1 MATLTQSQSR
11 TPSLASSTKSSIY
24 ATSPPSPITSTGTPP
39 KGGILANPH
48 EAPKKPIK
56 AADSG
61 FTAALKNAF
70 ILPQPGKQ
78 MKNTG
83 KPLGKSFRR
92 TSPLPTVGH
101 EGGEVLKRD
110 PRGQNAPVGDGVVLT
125 SESDDEED
133 EEGVPAWSPITATS
147 SASSSEAA
155 SGQESVWSGEH
166 YGRGRSSTASTNM
179 SRSDSLSSNASSN
192 NPCKIKFCPLP
203 STGRLKRANSITI
216 GVAARSH
223 LLQSQGSARVTDNT
237 AAWQAQANAQKEQQ
251 QSNGMTN
258 QPGGAQDANRGP
270 QVRYNDTVDLGE
282 ELRKGMLKAFRKVR
296 RGSSVSNGS
305 QAGDEK
311 EAPRNEVETLKEEED
326 TYELA
331 GERTPKRS
339 YSPIRMSNDDTQ
351 KEEEADGTRTPR
363 HHLQRRTSTGAFT
376 GNKSFLEIEERRK
389 RGSIGEADGDREQV
403 AQFAEQLGQTHAGKV
418 AHHTGEDR
426 WRLRVDAIAP
436 QNDSEATSITSV
448 DSEYT
453 DATDDPES
461 MEAERLADESLKSHS
476 DKATKAGAV
485 EKMDRRH

>member
-11 TPSLASSTKSSIY
+11 TPSIASSKGSSIY
-24 ATSPPSPITSTGTPP
+24 ATSPQTPLTGGTPP
-39 KGGILANPH
+39 KGGILANAH

-56 AADSG
+56 PADNG

-70 ILPQPGKQ
+70 ILPTPGKQ

-125 SESDDEED
+125 TDPDDED
-133 EEGVPAWSPITATS
+133 EESVPAWSPITATS
-147 SASSSEAA
+147 SASSSSEAA
-155 SGQESVWSGEH
+155 SAQESAWSGEH

-179 SRSDSLSSNASSN
+179 SRSDSIASTASSN

-203 STGRLKRANSITI
+203 SSGRLKRANSITI
-216 GVAARSH
+216 GVAARTH

-237 AAWQAQANAQKEQQ
+237 AAWQAQANAQKQQ
-251 QSNGMTN
+251 QSNGTN
-258 QPGGAQDANRGP
+258 SQQGGTQDTNRGP

-305 QAGDEK
+305 EAGDEK
-311 EAPRNEVETLKEEED
+311 GAPRKGVETLKEEED
-326 TYELA
+326 YYELA
-331 GERTPKRS
+331 GEKTPRRS
-339 YSPIRMSNDDTQ
+339 YSPIHKSSDDPQ
-351 KEEEADGTRTPR
+351 REEEADGTQTPR
-363 HHLQRRTSTGAFT
+363 HNLQRRTSTGAFT

-389 RGSIGEADGDREQV
+389 RGSIGETDVDREQV
-403 AQFAEQLGQTHAGKV
+403 AHFAEQLGQTHASRV

-426 WRLRVDAIAP
+426 WHLREDAVDSK
-436 QNDSEATSITSV
+436 NNSEATSITSV
-448 DSEYT
+448 ESEYT
-453 DATDDPES
+453 DAANDAES

-476 DKATKAGAV
+476 DRATKAGGV